1 MEVKVEVEKLIAII
15 KTKPFINEMIS
26 LKSDMKKLIAIKF

>member
-15 KTKPFINEMIS
+15 KTKQFINEVIS